1 MAGRDPA
8 DRHHLN
14 RQARGSRRVAA
25 DDALTRHGNVRLTD
39 ADVEALGGQ
48 TVPEEVPQSPSCASE
63 LRDLHVE
70 QRPTDSLTPRRRNP
84 RTHSAKQIRQ
94 IADSIQ
100 TFGFTNPLLIDATGT
115 VIAGH
120 GRLRAAKQLGMAT
133 VPTIRLD
140 HLSKEEVR
148 ALVIADN
155 KLAELAGWDQ
165 DLLALELQGL
175 AELELDFDLEV
186 IGFETTEID
195 LLIGEA
201 AKGDEPDPADEI
213 LAIDREAPAVSRPGD
228 LWAIGPHRLL
238 CGDALD
244 ESAYARLLGGRTART
259 VFVDPPYNVPIEG
272 HVSGLGHHHHGEFA
286 MASGEMS
293 EAEFV
298 GFLEE
303 ALGHHAAH
311 SINGAIHFVCMDW
324 RHVGELLA
332 ASRSVY
338 SEFKNLCV
346 WEKTNAGMGSLYRSQ
361 HELVVVLKV
370 GTAAHVNNV
379 ELGRHGR
386 YRTNIWRYAGANSF
400 GPERDKDL
408 AMHPTVKPVRLVAD
422 AILDCSRRGDL
433 VLDGFAGSGTTLL
446 AAERTGRVG
455 YGLEID
461 PHYVDVALRRMAE
474 HAGLEPVHV
483 ESKRSFDEIAA
494 ERAADGPAEGDMP
507 DTQPSSP
514 KEGS

>member
-1 MAGRDPA
+1 MDDSTRDENLTSAQAG
-8 DRHHLN
+8 
-14 RQARGSRRVAA
+14 S
-25 DDALTRHGNVRLTD
+25 
-39 ADVEALGGQ
+39 ALGGLA
-48 TVPEEVPQSPSCASE
+48 VPKGVLQESSSTASE
-63 LRDLHVE
+63 LQDLQVE
-70 QRPTDSLTPRRRNP
+70 QRPMDSLSPRRGNP

-94 IADSIQ
+94 IADSIR

-120 GRLRAAKQLGMAT
+120 GRLRAAKQLGMAA

-140 HLSKEEVR
+140 HLSKEQVR

-186 IGFETTEID
+186 IGFETPEID
-195 LLIGEA
+195 LLIGHAVKGQEA
-201 AKGDEPDPADEI
+201 DPADAVPT
-213 LAIDREAPAVSRPGD
+213 LDPEAPAVSRLGD

-244 ESAYARLLGGRTART
+244 ESAYARLLGDRKART
-259 VFVDPPYNVPIEG
+259 VFVDPPFNVPIEG
-272 HVSGLGHHHHGEFA
+272 HVSGLGRHRHREFA

-298 GFLEE
+298 GFLER
-303 ALGHHAAH
+303 ALAHHVAH
-311 SINGAIHFVCMDW
+311 SVDGAIHFVCMDW
-324 RHVGELLA
+324 RHLGELLA
-332 ASRSVY
+332 AGRSRY
-338 SEFKNLCV
+338 SELKNLCV

-361 HELVVVLKV
+361 HELVAVFKV
-370 GTAAHVNNV
+370 GTAPHVNNV
-379 ELGRHGR
+379 ELGRYGR
-386 YRTNIWRYAGANSF
+386 YRTNVWRYAGANSF
-400 GPERDKDL
+400 GPERDQDL

-422 AILDCSRRGDL
+422 AILDCSRRGEL

-461 PHYVDVALRRMAE
+461 PRYVDVALRRMAE
-474 HAGLEPVHV
+474 HAGLVPVHV
-483 ESKRSFDEIAA
+483 ESGRSFEEVAA
-494 ERAADGPAEGDMP
+494 ERATAERPEEGDL
-507 DTQPSSP
+507 TEAQPCAP
-514 KEGS
+514 KEAP

>member
-1 MAGRDPA
+1 MDDSARDENQS
-8 DRHHLN
+8 H
-14 RQARGSRRVAA
+14 RRVPAQA
-25 DDALTRHGNVRLTD
+25 GS
-39 ADVEALGGQ
+39 ALGGQ
-48 TVPEEVPQSPSCASE
+48 AAPEEVRQESPPCASE
-63 LRDLHVE
+63 LHDLHVE
-70 QRPTDSLTPRRRNP
+70 ERPIDSLTPRRGNP

-140 HLSKEEVR
+140 HLSQEQVR

-155 KLAELAGWDQ
+155 KLAELAGWDE

-175 AELELDFDLEV
+175 AELDLDFDLEV
-186 IGFETTEID
+186 IGFETPEID
-195 LLIGEA
+195 LLIGHA
-201 AKGDEPDPADEI
+201 AKGEEPDPADEVP
-213 LAIDREAPAVSRPGD
+213 AIDPEAPTVSRLGD

-244 ESAYARLLGGRTART
+244 AFAYARLLGGRRART
-259 VFVDPPYNVPIEG
+259 VFVDPPYNVPVHG
-272 HVSGLGHHHHGEFA
+272 HVSGLGRHRHGEFA

-298 GFLEE
+298 GFLEK
-303 ALGHHAAH
+303 ALGHHVAH
-311 SINGAIHFVCMDW
+311 STDGAIHFVCMDW
-324 RHVGELLA
+324 RHLSELLA
-332 ASRSVY
+332 AGRSLY

-361 HELVVVLKV
+361 HELVAVFKV
-370 GTAAHVNNV
+370 GTAPHVNNV
-379 ELGRHGR
+379 ELGRYGR
-386 YRTNIWRYAGANSF
+386 YRTNVWRYAGANSF
-400 GPERDKDL
+400 GPERDQDL

-474 HAGLEPVHV
+474 HAGLEPVHG
-483 ESKRSFDEIAA
+483 ESGKSFDEIAA
-494 ERAADGPAEGDMP
+494 ERAAADRPAEGDMP
-507 DTQPSSP
+507 EAQPSSP
-514 KEGS
+514 QEAP